1 MNEAYE
7 NQNRRRNNRRFWRA
21 LGASLATATI
31 VSLSV
36 LMVMNEG
43 DRQRLLAEN
52 EALTSQVTETKES
65 LDTFT
70 VDVASLTAENL
81 TLTLKVAEQEK
92 VLTSREGFFDAVDAA
107 AALIERSAGLVDTRE
122 FRELLTAQQEVVFEE
137 RRFANNVDAAT
148 ATITAATSEMEKLLD
163 ARLREV
169 APRGISPGIRVEDKT
184 PFDTA
189 RRALDDVGGAW
200 VGLYT
205 ADIVCDQATA
215 IACSSSDGHITIANR
230 VMGNGYEFLYQ
241 TMMHEYAHQIQFRS
255 LDTMY
260 ASPRYQALF
269 GGFGSKAAI
278 EAAADCMAAAR
289 TTMDLVGYGFGC
301 TPEQLA
307 WGRDAWDGVW

>member
-7 NQNRRRNNRRFWRA
+7 TQNRRRNNRRFWRA

-52 EALTSQVTETKES
+52 ESLTSQVTEAKDAV
-65 LDTFT
+65 DTLT
-70 VDVASLTAENL
+70 VDMARISAENL
-81 TLTLKVAEQEK
+81 TLGLKVAEQEK
-92 VLTSREGFFDAVDAA
+92 VLSSREGFFDALDAA
-107 AALIERSAGLVDTRE
+107 AVLIERSAGLVDTRA
-122 FRELLTAQQEVVFEE
+122 FRELLTAQQEVVAGE
-137 RRFANNVDAAT
+137 RKYAENVNAAT
-148 ATITAATSEMEKLLD
+148 ATVQAASGELEKLLD
-163 ARLREV
+163 ARLRELS
-169 APRGISPGIRVEDKT
+169 PRGIAPGVQVEDKT

-205 ADIVCDQATA
+205 ADIVCGKANA

-230 VMGNGYEFLYQ
+230 VMGKGYEFLYQ

-255 LDTMY
+255 LEEMY
-260 ASPRYQALF
+260 SSPRYQSLF
-269 GGFGSKAAI
+269 GGFGPGAAI
-278 EAAADCMAAAR
+278 EAAADCMASAR
-289 TTMDLVGYGFGC
+289 TTMDLVGYGLGC

-307 WGRDAWDGVW
+307 WGRDAWDGSW